1 MAPKKVNAKLV
12 LSCVII
18 IPGTN
23 LITRSKQSTES
34 EYVVQF
40 ILSSYGMTPV
50 CAQRST
56 FSISPTVSNREW
68 FGLPYRSAFT

>member
-18 IPGTN
+18 IIPGAN
-23 LITRSKQSTES
+23 LITRPKQSTES

-40 ILSSYGMTPV
+40 ILSLYVMTPV
-50 CAQRST
+50 CAQHST
-56 FSISPTVSNREW
+56 FPISPTVSC
-68 FGLPYRSAFT
+68 